1 MYLNNLYGV
10 RIVLI
15 FFIELIT
22 FFIIYIYNKFFINY
36 CSNLLETRNKKML
49 RIYPILMS
57 CISMILI
64 CSKIYTV
71 IGYIITFSVQM
82 LILRFVFSN
91 SVSVIYNMVI
101 YQIFHMI
108 VNRDIVIGIFSIVLR
123 KSMYQ
128 VVQSY
133 ELYILSFALGRIL
146 ILILSYNFEKICDI
160 NMAKKLLINI
170 KRLRGLILTIT
181 SLVIILLNSNYTYYY
196 SSDIST
202 TTFHMLTNRVCI
214 NVCFYFSLSMAIKSV
229 KWVEDEV
236 LYKSNLLNLEYNK
249 NINKKIDDYSN
260 LLKMYNHDFK
270 NILLNIKDSIEIG
283 DNEKAKEIIL
293 AFDEKIQDVT
303 NYNKKLSNNSLVNAL
318 LNRLHEECNSNNIL
332 FDSDCYIPS
341 NISITDLELVNIFN
355 NLSSNAF
362 EACIKQDNTES
373 KWISFKSYVKD
384 DNLIIYQNNSFN
396 GYIKFRND
404 RLITT
409 KKNKKLHGIGVE
421 SIKHIVNE
429 ANGMAL
435 VKVDKENREF
445 KFLIKIPVAMEE

>member
-1 MYLNNLYGV
+1 
-10 RIVLI
+10 
-15 FFIELIT
+15 
-22 FFIIYIYNKFFINY
+22 
-36 CSNLLETRNKKML
+36 
-49 RIYPILMS
+49 
-57 CISMILI
+57 
-64 CSKIYTV
+64 
-71 IGYIITFSVQM
+71 
-82 LILRFVFSN
+82 
-91 SVSVIYNMVI
+91 
-101 YQIFHMI
+101 MI
-108 VNRDIVIGIFSIVLR
+108 VNRDIVIGILSIILK

-133 ELYILSFALGRIL
+133 EAYVLSFALCRIL
-146 ILILSYNFEKICDI
+146 ILILGINFEKICSLDI
-160 NMAKKLLINI
+160 AKKLLINR
-170 KRLRGLILTIT
+170 KRLKSLILTVT
-181 SLVIILLNSNYTYYY
+181 SLVIILLNSNYIYYY
-196 SSDIST
+196 SGDIST
-202 TTFHMLTNRVCI
+202 TTFHMLVNRICI
-214 NVCFYFSLSMAIKSV
+214 NTCFYFALSMGIKSI

-236 LYKSNLLNLEYNK
+236 LYKSNLLNLEYNE

-318 LNRLHEECNSNNIL
+318 LNRLYEECNSNNIL

-341 NISITDLELVNIFN
+341 NLSITDLELVNIFN

-362 EACIKQDNTES
+362 EACIKQDNTEP
-373 KWISFKSYVKD
+373 KWINFKSYVKD

-445 KFLIKIPVAMEE
+445 KFLIKIPLLET

>member
-1 MYLNNLYGV
+1 M

-15 FFIELIT
+15 FFIELVT
-22 FFIIYIYNKFFINY
+22 FSSIYLFNKILIDY
-36 CSNLLETRNKKML
+36 SLNLLDLKSKNLAKCFPMF
-49 RIYPILMS
+49 ISI
-57 CISMILI
+57 ISMILI
-64 CSKIYTV
+64 CKKIYTP
-71 IGYIITFSVQM
+71 IGYIIMFFIYVITFKA
-82 LILRFVFSN
+82 IFYN
-91 SVSVIYNMVI
+91 SIVDIGSIII

-108 VNRDIVIGIFSIVLR
+108 LFRDISVGILSIISG

-128 VVQSY
+128 AIQCY
-133 ELYILSFALGRIL
+133 EIYILSFGLCRFLMYIL
-146 ILILSYNFEKICDI
+146 IVNFNKICDI
-160 NMAKKLLINI
+160 RMSKKLLIN
-170 KRLRGLILTIT
+170 KKKLIMSNLTVIC
-181 SLVIILLNSNYTYYY
+181 LIIILLNSNYTYYY
-196 SSDIST
+196 SGNIST
-202 TTFHMLTNRVCI
+202 TTYIMLINRICI
-214 NVCFYFSLSMAIKSV
+214 GFCFFFSLNMGIKSI
-229 KWVEDEV
+229 KWIEEEV
-236 LYKSNLLNLEYNK
+236 FYKTNLLNLEHNED
-249 NINKKIDDYSN
+249 INKKIDNYSN

-270 NILLNIKDSIEIG
+270 NILLNIKDSIEMG

-293 AFDEKIQDVT
+293 AFDEKIQGIT

-318 LNRLHEECNSNNIL
+318 LNRLYEECNSNKIL

-341 NISITDLELVNIFN
+341 NLSITDLELVNIFN

-373 KWISFKSYVKD
+373 KWINFKSYVKD

-409 KKNKKLHGIGVE
+409 KKNKKFHGIGVE

-445 KFLIKIPVAMEE
+445 KFLIKIPLLET